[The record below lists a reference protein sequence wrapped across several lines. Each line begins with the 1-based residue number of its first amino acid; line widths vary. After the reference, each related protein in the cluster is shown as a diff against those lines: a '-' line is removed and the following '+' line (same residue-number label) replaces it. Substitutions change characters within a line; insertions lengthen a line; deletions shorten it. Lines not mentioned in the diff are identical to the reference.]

1 MKYTILMGSPRHDG
15 NTAAL
20 LRPFLEE
27 NEKLGIQQETIWLY
41 DQNIQPCVGCKSC
54 QDVVGELGCV
64 HQDDLEEIYH
74 KVLDSDLV
82 VLATPIYSWF
92 CTPPMKAAMDRL
104 IYGGCKYYGAQRQES
119 TLAGRKLMTFA
130 TCGYPPEKGT
140 DLWGAALLRWCK
152 HSGMEYLGMYCHRD
166 TGVKEEFM
174 NERVEADVRNYA
186 HALYTAV
193 KKGLEQGNEKA

>member
-1 MKYTILMGSPRHDG
+1 MNYTILMGSPRREG

-27 NEKLGIQQETIWLY
+27 NEKLGIHQEVIWLY
-41 DQNIQPCVGCKSC
+41 DQNIQPCVGCKTC
-54 QDVVGELGCV
+54 QDVAGKLGCV
-64 HQDDLEEIYH
+64 HQDDFEAIYQ

-104 IYGGCKYYGAQRQES
+104 IYAGCKYYGSQKQKS

-130 TCGYPPEKGT
+130 TCGYPLEKGT

-152 HSGMEYLGMYCHRD
+152 HSEMEYLGMYCHRD
-166 TGVKEEFM
+166 TGIKEDFM
-174 NERVEADVRNYA
+174 NERIEADVRNYA
-186 HALYTAV
+186 HALYKAV
-193 KKGLEQGNEKA
+193 EKGR